1 MPVVS
6 SQLLTQLLTELPK
19 QKKMSLT
26 RSLFNEFRPLFR
38 MLEEPL
44 TRPFPAVAP
53 RFNRYFIDHPFWS
66 ENAWPRPAVD
76 LSEEGNSYIVEAE
89 LPGVKKE
96 NVEVRVGDGGR
107 SLTIEGKIVRG
118 TAQEAT
124 TDAPVTQSTE
134 SATASSGQS
143 LRDSPSKYMSG
154 ADSGPAEQ
162 SQIST
167 ERTFT
172 GTSTFTRTVWLP
184 RPIDS
189 SGVKAKL
196 EDGVLTITV
205 PKVVEQGSTRIN
217 VE

>member
-1 MPVVS
+1 
-6 SQLLTQLLTELPK
+6 
-19 QKKMSLT
+19 MSLT
-26 RSLFNEFRPLFR
+26 RSLFNEFRPFFR
-38 MLEEPL
+38 ILEEPL

-53 RFNRYFIDHPFWS
+53 RFNRHFIDHPFWS
-66 ENAWPRPAVD
+66 ESAWPRPAVD
-76 LSEEGNSYIVEAE
+76 LSEEGNNYIVEAE

-107 SLTIEGKIVRG
+107 SITIEGKIIRG
-118 TAQEAT
+118 TAQPVAQEAT
-124 TDAPVTQSTE
+124 TDAPVTQNAVSAAAPGGE
-134 SATASSGQS
+134 SLS
-143 LRDSPSKYMSG
+143 DSPPDKLSG
-154 ADSGPAEQ
+154 ANSGPPEQ

-189 SGVKAKL
+189 SSVKAKL
-196 EDGVLTITV
+196 EDGVLTLTV
-205 PKVVEQGSTRIN
+205 PKAVEQGSTSIN

>member
-1 MPVVS
+1 
-6 SQLLTQLLTELPK
+6 
-19 QKKMSLT
+19 MSLT
-26 RSLFNEFRPLFR
+26 RSLFNEFRPFFR
-38 MLEEPL
+38 ILEEPL

-53 RFNRYFIDHPFWS
+53 RFNRHFIDHPFWS
-66 ENAWPRPAVD
+66 ESAWPRPAVD
-76 LSEEGNSYIVEAE
+76 LSEEGNNYIVEAE

-107 SLTIEGKIVRG
+107 SITIEGKIIRG
-118 TAQEAT
+118 MAQPVAQEAI
-124 TDAPVTQSTE
+124 TDAPVTQNAVSAAAPSGE
-134 SATASSGQS
+134 SLS
-143 LRDSPSKYMSG
+143 DSPPDKLSS
-154 ADSGPAEQ
+154 ANSGPPEQ

-189 SGVKAKL
+189 SSVKAKL
-196 EDGVLTITV
+196 EDGVLTLTV
-205 PKVVEQGSTRIN
+205 PKAVEQGSTSIN

>member
-1 MPVVS
+1 
-6 SQLLTQLLTELPK
+6 
-19 QKKMSLT
+19 MSLT
-26 RSLFNEFRPLFR
+26 RSLFNEFRPFFR
-38 MLEEPL
+38 MLEEPI
-44 TRPFPAVAP
+44 TRPLPAVAP
-53 RFNRYFIDHPFWS
+53 RFNRHFIDNPFWS
-66 ENAWPRPAVD
+66 ESAWPRPAVD
-76 LSEEGNSYIVEAE
+76 LSEEGNNYIVEAE

-107 SLTIEGKIVRG
+107 SITIEGKIVRG
-118 TAQEAT
+118 TAQPVAQEAT
-124 TDAPVTQSTE
+124 TDALATQNTE
-134 SATASSGQS
+134 SAVAPSGES
-143 LRDSPSKYMSG
+143 FSDSPSNNLSG
-154 ADSGPAEQ
+154 ANSGLPEQ

-196 EDGVLTITV
+196 EDGVLRLTV
-205 PKVVEQGSTRIN
+205 PKAVEQGSARIN

>member
-1 MPVVS
+1 
-6 SQLLTQLLTELPK
+6 
-19 QKKMSLT
+19 
-26 RSLFNEFRPLFR
+26 

-53 RFNRYFIDHPFWS
+53 RFNRHFIDHPFWS

-76 LSEEGNSYIVEAE
+76 LSEEGNNYIVEAE

-107 SLTIEGKIVRG
+107 SITIEGKIVRG
-118 TAQEAT
+118 TAQPATASATQGAT
-124 TDAPVTQSTE
+124 TDTDASVTQTTE
-134 SATASSGQS
+134 SAAVPSGMS
-143 LRDSPSKYMSG
+143 LSAPDSPSHNLSG
-154 ADSGPAEQ
+154 VNSGPGPAEQ

-167 ERTFT
+167 ERTFK

-184 RPIDS
+184 HPIDS
-189 SGVKAKL
+189 AGVKAKL
-196 EDGVLTITV
+196 EDGVLTLTV
-205 PKVVEQGSTRIN
+205 PKAVEQGSTRIN